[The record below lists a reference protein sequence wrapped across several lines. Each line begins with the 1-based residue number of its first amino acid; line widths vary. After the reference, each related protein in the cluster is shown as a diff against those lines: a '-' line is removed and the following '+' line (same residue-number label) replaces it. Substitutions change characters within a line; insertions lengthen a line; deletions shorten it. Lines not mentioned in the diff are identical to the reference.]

1 MSESGRLP
9 TLAQRLV
16 RHVVGVLVLAWLVA
30 GCGIVWVA
38 SHLMQRAYDR
48 GLVED
53 ALLVAERVVRDAKA
67 PGGLALRLTSD
78 ELRTVLF
85 DTTDSIFFSVKNES
99 GDFVAGHRGLVEAG
113 LLSAADAAYPIFFE
127 KEFGGERVRAAMIFR
142 QAPVP
147 VFVTVGQTTTER
159 DAMFLKLVTFMLAPL
174 AGLLLVLVFGV
185 RRLVNSDLAPLVR
198 LERDLLKRDSRDLSP
213 VQVRSKVRDFIRLG
227 DSFNSLLATIRRS
240 VVAQREFSGNIAH
253 ELRTPLSGI
262 RALAEYGLRDGQ
274 PHTMREQLQAIVRA
288 QDRASRLVDQ
298 LLALSFADE
307 VSGSLR
313 LEAVRI
319 DELVREVM
327 LRFIERTDAAGIDLG
342 ASGLDEACS
351 VVGNPALIEGVLSNL
366 IDNACRHA
374 FPAEDRPVS
383 AAQRRQITVSI
394 TCRQPVS
401 DRTARVLL
409 SVSDNGIGLPEV
421 LRSEVLQRWRRAS
434 RDPLLREGSGLG
446 LAIVSEY
453 ARLLNARLAL
463 STGENNEGLC
473 VSLEF
478 AGA

>member
-16 RHVVGVLVLAWLVA
+16 RHVVGVLILAWLVA

-53 ALLVAERVVRDAKA
+53 ALLVAERVVRDSKA
-67 PGGLALRLTSD
+67 PGGMALKLSSE

-85 DTTDSIFFSVKNES
+85 DTTDSIFFSVKNSS
-99 GDFVAGHRGLVEAG
+99 GEFVAGHRGLAEAG
-113 LLSAADAAYPIFFE
+113 LLNATDAAYPIFFE
-127 KEFGGERVRAAMIFR
+127 KDFSGERVRATTIFR
-142 QAPVP
+142 EAPVP

-159 DAMFLKLVTFMLAPL
+159 DAMFLKLITFMLAPL

-198 LERDLLKRDSRDLSP
+198 LERDLLQRDSRDLSP

-227 DSFNSLLATIRRS
+227 DSFNALLATIRRS

-298 LLALSFADE
+298 LLALAFADE
-307 VSGSLR
+307 VSGSLK
-313 LEAVRI
+313 LEAVRL
-319 DELVREVM
+319 DDLAREVM
-327 LRFIERTDAAGIDLG
+327 LRFIDRADAAGIDLG

-351 VVGNPALIEGVLSNL
+351 IVGNAALVEGILSNL
-366 IDNACRHA
+366 VDNACRHA
-374 FPAEDRPVS
+374 FPTDSRPISAEEKRQVTVNITRLK
-383 AAQRRQITVSI
+383 AA
-394 TCRQPVS
+394 S
-401 DRTARVLL
+401 DRAAGVLL
-409 SVSDNGIGLPEV
+409 SVSDNGIGLPET

-453 ARLLNARLAL
+453 ARLLHARLTL
-463 STGENNEGLC
+463 SPGDNNEGLC
-473 VSLEF
+473 VTLEF
-478 AGA
+478 VAA